1 MGRPMAPALPRGRG
15 ERVTTFNTVLK
26 ARTETSPCEN
36 TCIFSVS
43 RAAIGSA
50 AQQDNDWLT
59 NHSDKSESSRNQRI
73 FSACVPRGRRTEV
86 ISRNRIPGAHDAS
99 VITGTPRYIYS
110 VPEGRGF
117 GRWTWYDFRALS
129 LMIRGVLSP
138 DSETRVDC

>member
-99 VITGTPRYIYS
+99 VITGTPPPTPRLTS
-110 VPEGRGF
+110 QCQTHNEGGRG
-117 GRWTWYDFRALS
+117 D
-129 LMIRGVLSP
+129 
-138 DSETRVDC
+138 